1 MERKSRN
8 GHMKSG
14 RRFRDYLKEHLK
26 DPAVREAYEEEGL
39 FVELAIQIGRLRER
53 KGLTQRVLA
62 KRLHTSQQTISR
74 LESPRNGSLS
84 LRTLVKLAH
93 ALGKE
98 VRVQFV

>member
-1 MERKSRN
+1 MEHKRRN
-8 GHMKSG
+8 GHMRDG
-14 RRFRDYLKEHLK
+14 RRFRDYLKEQLK

-39 FVELAIQIGRLRER
+39 FVELAIQIGRLRQR
-53 KGLTQRVLA
+53 KGLTQRALA
-62 KRLHTSQQTISR
+62 RRLHTSQQTISR

-98 VRVQFV
+98 VKVQFV

>member
-1 MERKSRN
+1 MEHKNRN
-8 GHMKSG
+8 GSMRGG
-14 RRFRDYLKEHLK
+14 RRFRDYLKEQLK

-53 KGLTQRVLA
+53 KGLTQRALA
-62 KRLHTSQQTISR
+62 RRLHTSQQTISR
-74 LESPRNGSLS
+74 IESPRNGSLS

-98 VRVQFV
+98 VKVQFV

>member
-1 MERKSRN
+1 MEHKSRN
-8 GHMKSG
+8 GSLKG
-14 RRFRDYLKEHLK
+14 GQRFRDYLKEQLK

-53 KGLTQRVLA
+53 KGLTQRALA
-62 KRLHTSQQTISR
+62 RRLHTSQQTISR

-98 VRVQFV
+98 VKVQFV

>member
-1 MERKSRN
+1 MEHKSRN
-8 GHMKSG
+8 GRMRGG
-14 RRFRDYLKEHLK
+14 RRFRDYLKEQLK
-26 DPAVREAYEEEGL
+26 DQAVRKAYEEEGL

-53 KGLTQRVLA
+53 KGLTQRALA
-62 KRLHTSQQTISR
+62 RRLHTSQQTISR

-98 VRVQFV
+98 VKVQFV

>member
-1 MERKSRN
+1 MEHKSRN
-8 GHMKSG
+8 GRMRGG
-14 RRFRDYLKEHLK
+14 RRFRDYLKEQLK
-26 DPAVREAYEEEGL
+26 DHAVREAYEEEGL

-53 KGLTQRVLA
+53 KSLTQRALA

-74 LESPRNGSLS
+74 IESPRNGSLS

-98 VRVQFV
+98 VKVQFV